1 MNERDTMAEIRSVF
15 SKGMKDDPCFEFST
29 LHPIGRGSKSLMVLR
44 TSASFVWNAHR
55 VCTAAG
61 RGSIYVLAKDLGSVQ
76 YLELSQLPIF
86 LCNTKGIWMSH
97 GKQRESTHSLK
108 EMRNHKSLLHKATSS
123 ILPREQRDF
132 PSLSRLTSTG
142 IVTCVVCVCISVY

>member
-1 MNERDTMAEIRSVF
+1 MAEIRSVF

-76 YLELSQLPIF
+76 LPWRSVCSVHI
-86 LCNTKGIWMSH
+86 
-97 GKQRESTHSLK
+97 SLIPA
-108 EMRNHKSLLHKATSS
+108 MWT
-123 ILPREQRDF
+123 
-132 PSLSRLTSTG
+132 
-142 IVTCVVCVCISVY
+142 V